1 MRESSVV
8 DGTVRIL
15 LGGGIGAGKSS
26 AGHRFARLGATV
38 VEADRIGHA
47 LLEPGGFAYNAVAER
62 WPEVLVDGIIERGR
76 LAAVVFSDE
85 YSLSELEEL
94 THPEIIR
101 QVHNTAAVADDLVV
115 EVPVMIDLGE
125 EWVNVLV
132 TAPREIRRARALARG
147 GTPSD
152 VDARMDRQPRQAAW
166 MDWADEV
173 IENDSTIEDLNR
185 KVDSLWRLLITTHG
199 RATS

>member
-1 MRESSVV
+1 V
-8 DGTVRIL
+8 
-15 LGGGIGAGKSS
+15 
-26 AGHRFARLGATV
+26 V
-38 VEADRIGHA
+38 VE
-47 LLEPGGFAYNAVAER
+47 L
-62 WPEVLVDGIIERGR
+62 
-76 LAAVVFSDE
+76 
-85 YSLSELEEL
+85 
-94 THPEIIR
+94 
-101 QVHNTAAVADDLVV
+101 
-115 EVPVMIDLGE
+115 PVMIDLGE

-147 GTPSD
+147 RTPSD